1 MSNLGSLQQ
10 LQQRLHARAME
21 YTKEYF
27 YFIDSVIAL
36 LFVIHLSCLEVM
48 LFNIQIE

>member
-10 LQQRLHARAME
+10 LKQRLHARAME

-27 YFIDSVIAL
+27 YFFIECYCAVIRYL
-36 LFVIHLSCLEVM
+36 PFLFRSNVI
-48 LFNIQIE
+48 Q